1 MRRLVGLAICVVGLL
16 TLELQAN
23 DPDPQTLDEVEAKI
37 LSILQG
43 NNTPGFIGALV
54 IGDEVTWPSTLGM
67 SDVTSQRA
75 VVEDTQFR
83 VVSIS
88 KTITA
93 LAAPVLLE
101 QNVLTLDMILH
112 TLIPEAA
119 IGKAVWAH
127 AQLVVTTANVIVLGY
142 LSYYGLIGLRFWAD

>member
-1 MRRLVGLAICVVGLL
+1 VRRLVGLAICVVGLL

-54 IGDEVTWPSTLGM
+54 IGDEVTWTSTLGM

>member
-23 DPDPQTLDEVEAKI
+23 DADPQTLDEVEAKI

-54 IGDEVTWPSTLGM
+54 IGDEVTWTSTLGM

>member
-54 IGDEVTWPSTLGM
+54 IGDEVTWTSTLGM

>member
-16 TLELQAN
+16 TLELQAT
-23 DPDPQTLDEVEAKI
+23 DTDPQTLDEVEAKI

-54 IGDEVTWPSTLGM
+54 IGDEVTWTSTLGM

-101 QNVLTLDMILH
+101 QNVLTLDKILH

-127 AQLVVTTANVIVLGY
+127 AQLGVTTANVFVLGY

>member
-54 IGDEVTWPSTLGM
+54 IGDEVTWTSTLGM
-67 SDVTSQRA
+67 SAVTSQRA

-142 LSYYGLIGLRFWAD
+142 LSYYGLIGPRFWAD

>member
-54 IGDEVTWPSTLGM
+54 IGDEVTWTSTLGM

-83 VVSIS
+83 VVSKS
-88 KTITA
+88 NTVTA
-93 LAAPVLLE
+93 RAAPVLLE
-101 QNVLTLDMILH
+101 QNELTLDMILH

>member
-1 MRRLVGLAICVVGLL
+1 VRRLVGLAICVVGLL

-37 LSILQG
+37 LSILEG

-54 IGDEVTWPSTLGM
+54 IGDEVTWTSTLGM

>member
-37 LSILQG
+37 LSILEG

-54 IGDEVTWPSTLGM
+54 IGDEVTWTSTLGM